1 MDGSACLCREFAQ
14 MAFSHAGMPLRWEG
28 KAGTLSETGVV
39 AEGELRGRTVLR
51 INPKYF
57 RPAEVRATALPA
69 GGAERFVLQHQPS
82 SQACMTQIR
91 GMCMHPQSAQSCK

>member
-1 MDGSACLCREFAQ
+1 

-39 AEGELRGRTVLR
+39 AGGELKGRTVLR

-57 RPAEVRATALPA
+57 RPAEVRELQPLPRLALPGRGAGPAGCLSLAQHA
-69 GGAERFVLQHQPS
+69 GGTCRRH
-82 SQACMTQIR
+82 
-91 GMCMHPQSAQSCK
+91 MHMRAQN